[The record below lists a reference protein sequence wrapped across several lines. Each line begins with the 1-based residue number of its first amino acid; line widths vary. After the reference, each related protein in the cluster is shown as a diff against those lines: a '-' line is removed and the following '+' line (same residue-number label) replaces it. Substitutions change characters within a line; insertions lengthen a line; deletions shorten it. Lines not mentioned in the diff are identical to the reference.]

1 MDQNPGDPGIILV
14 GGKMMSAER
23 LVTRSRSIHVVEVQ
37 ALSRRILQVA
47 LVLMLGIAVV
57 QLVKLAPVPQV
68 PSSPMVAK

>member
-1 MDQNPGDPGIILV
+1 MQIPPPLL
-14 GGKMMSAER
+14 MSAMR
-23 LVTRSRSIHVVEVQ
+23 LVTRFLWMDVVAVQ

-68 PSSPMVAK
+68 TIFVAK

>member
-1 MDQNPGDPGIILV
+1 MQIPPPLLIGVQKPYL
-14 GGKMMSAER
+14 MMSAEW
-23 LVTRSRSIHVVEVQ
+23 LVTRLMWIHVVEVQ

-68 PSSPMVAK
+68 TILVAK